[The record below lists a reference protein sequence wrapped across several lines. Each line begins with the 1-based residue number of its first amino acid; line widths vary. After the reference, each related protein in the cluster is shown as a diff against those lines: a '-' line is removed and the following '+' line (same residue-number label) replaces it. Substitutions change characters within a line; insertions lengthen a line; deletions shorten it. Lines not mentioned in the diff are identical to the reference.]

1 MSSIRHDLDVT
12 HTARWYEAARN
23 AQRSGAWDERV
34 LCYAALSEILAEH
47 RAQCPAGEAHSQ
59 PPIRRPGILTEVAH
73 RAHFASAEP
82 VYRRW
87 RARQDGQPIVRWAG
101 EDAAVK
107 PSPAFVAEAKI
118 VAFWPYRDGVLQV
131 ADVFDMTLIEVAA
144 AYLRAVATWAGE
156 HTPLAA
162 CHPAGPPAC
171 VIEDMGVLAA
181 RIPPVG
187 QVPPAPGAARLA
199 ELAGMVVGHVLQ
211 DSSITPLGAFNTV
224 RDDVLRLLSDP
235 ADSVAD
241 RVTRSV
247 AELSDQLLH
256 QVHDEP
262 IMTVGQ
268 ARQIL
273 TALDGLSTLLS
284 GIAGGSAAAESPR

>member
-1 MSSIRHDLDVT
+1 MSSISHDLAVT
-12 HTARWYEAARN
+12 RTARWYAAARSVPR
-23 AQRSGAWDERV
+23 ASAWDERV

-47 RAQCPAGEAHSQ
+47 RAPWVAGQARSQ
-59 PPIRRPGILTEVAH
+59 PPIRRPGILTEVAQ

-87 RARQDGQPIVRWAG
+87 RARQNGQPIVRWAG
-101 EDAAVK
+101 EDRTVK
-107 PSPAFVAEAKI
+107 PSAAFVAEAKI
-118 VAFWPYRDGVLQV
+118 VAFWPYREGVLQV
-131 ADVFDMTLIEVAA
+131 ADAFDMTLAEVAA
-144 AYLRAVATWAGE
+144 AYLRTVAAWAGE
-156 HTPLAA
+156 DTPLAA

-171 VIEDMGVLAA
+171 VTEDMRVLAA

-187 QVPPAPGAARLA
+187 QVPPASGAACLA
-199 ELAGMVVGHVLQ
+199 ELAGTVVDHVLQ
-211 DSSITPLGAFNTV
+211 DSSITPLGAFNAV
-224 RDDVLRLLSDP
+224 RDDVLKLLSEP
-235 ADSVAD
+235 AVSLTE

-256 QVHDEP
+256 RVHGEP
-262 IMTVGQ
+262 IVTAGQ

-284 GIAGGSAAAESPR
+284 GVAEEPAVAELKR

>member
-1 MSSIRHDLDVT
+1 VSSIRHELAAT
-12 HTARWYEAARN
+12 RTARWYEAARN
-23 AQRSGAWDERV
+23 AQRSSAWDERV
-34 LCYAALSEILAEH
+34 MCYAALSAILAEH
-47 RAQCPAGEAHSQ
+47 RAAWAAGNRRSQ

-101 EDAAVK
+101 EDPAVK

-118 VAFWPYRDGVLQV
+118 VAFLPYREGVLQV
-131 ADVFDMTLIEVAA
+131 ADAFDMTLTEVAA
-144 AYLRAVATWAGE
+144 AYLRAVAAWVADN
-156 HTPLAA
+156 TPLAA

-181 RIPPVG
+181 RIPPAG
-187 QVPPAPGAARLA
+187 QVPSASGAARLA
-199 ELAGMVVGHVLQ
+199 ELACTVVHHVLQ
-211 DSSITPLGAFNTV
+211 DTSITPLGAFNTV
-224 RDDVLRLLSDP
+224 RDDVLRLLGEPS
-235 ADSVAD
+235 DSVAD
-241 RVTRSV
+241 RVTHSV

-256 QVHDEP
+256 RVHGER
-262 IMTVGQ
+262 IMTAGQ

-273 TALDGLSTLLS
+273 TALSGLSTLLS
-284 GIAGGSAAAESPR
+284 GIAEGPASAELPR